1 MRTTLALALI
11 VTTSALASADEHG
24 PLSLEKATAGLPGKA
39 SDKLIAS
46 IEISNGADVKG
57 TFACELFA
65 KEAPLA
71 VANFIG
77 LARGVAEWQDSSG
90 KWVKKPFFDG
100 LIFHRVIP
108 GFMMQG
114 GDPQGTGMG
123 GPGYQFKNES
133 SPKLKFDG
141 PGKLAMANAGPDT
154 NGSQFFI
161 TEDATASL
169 DGGYTL
175 FGQCDNAALVKQVTH
190 VPTTNDRPHTPVK
203 IVKISFARGK
213 GGSPAVKPA
222 KPAKGK
228 KKKG

>member
-1 MRTTLALALI
+1 MRTTIFLALI
-11 VTTSALASADEHG
+11 ATTSVAAADDH
-24 PLSLEKATAGLPGKA
+24 PLSVEKATQGLPGKA
-39 SDKLIAS
+39 SDKLMAA

-57 TFACELFA
+57 TINCELFA

-71 VANFIG
+71 VGNFVG
-77 LARGVAEWQDSSG
+77 LARGVGEWQDATG
-90 KWVKKPFFDG
+90 KWVKKPFFEG

-108 GFMMQG
+108 EFMIQG

-123 GPGYQFKNES
+123 GPGYKFKNET

-161 TEDATASL
+161 TEKDTASL

-175 FGQCDNAALVKQVTH
+175 FGQCDNVDLVKQIAR

-203 IVKISFARGK
+203 IVKVTISRG
-213 GGSPAVKPA
+213 GGAPAKPGKPA